1 VPLYIK
7 VAKGP
12 AVGCRPA
19 DTCCRWCLVVVET
32 VVVVVVVGAVVEAA
46 ATNDLVSEVPALAG
60 K

>member
-1 VPLYIK
+1 
-7 VAKGP
+7 
-12 AVGCRPA
+12 
-19 DTCCRWCLVVVET
+19 VVET

>member
-1 VPLYIK
+1 VPLYIE

-19 DTCCRWCLVVVET
+19 DTCCRWCLVVAET
-32 VVVVVVVGAVVEAA
+32 VVVVVGAVVEAA
-46 ATNDLVSEVPALAG
+46 AMKALVSEVPALAG